1 MTQKKIGDDLYV
13 FKQEAYEIT
22 QDTDAEKIFIQLEL
36 IDAFKALNE
45 ELASKIVP
53 INYNLFQVTK
63 PIYADYINAD
73 DPEPEVEGAQGT
85 QGAQGEQGAQGTQTP
100 STAEV
105 ETEGAQGEQGAQGTQ
120 GAQSD
125 PDPEGAQGTQGE

>member
-1 MTQKKIGDDLYV
+1 MQQKKIGNDLYV

-36 IDAFKALNE
+36 VDAFKALNE
-45 ELASKIVP
+45 GLASKIVP

-73 DPEPEVEGAQGT
+73 DPGPDQA
-85 QGAQGEQGAQGTQTP
+85 EQAP
-100 STAEV
+100 STAEI
-105 ETEGAQGEQGAQGTQ
+105 EIEGAK
-120 GAQSD
+120 D
-125 PDPEGAQGTQGE
+125 TQGE

>member
-1 MTQKKIGDDLYV
+1 MQQKKIGNDLYV

-36 IDAFKALNE
+36 VDAFKALNE

-73 DPEPEVEGAQGT
+73 DPEQVAEGAKSTKESQI
-85 QGAQGEQGAQGTQTP
+85 P
-100 STAEV
+100 STAEI
-105 ETEGAQGEQGAQGTQ
+105 EIEGAQSTQ
-120 GAQSD
+120 D
-125 PDPEGAQGTQGE
+125 E

>member
-1 MTQKKIGDDLYV
+1 MQQKKIVNDLYV

-36 IDAFKALNE
+36 VDAFKALNK

-73 DPEPEVEGAQGT
+73 DPEPGQVA
-85 QGAQGEQGAQGTQTP
+85 QTP
-100 STAEV
+100 STAEI
-105 ETEGAQGEQGAQGTQ
+105 EIEDAK
-120 GAQSD
+120 D
-125 PDPEGAQGTQGE
+125 TQGE

>member
-22 QDTDAEKIFIQLEL
+22 ADTDATNIYIQLEL
-36 IDAFKALNE
+36 IDAFKALNSSSVN
-45 ELASKIVP
+45 AKIKP

-73 DPEPEVEGAQGT
+73 DPTGEPDGPTGPTGATGDTGEEGTG
-85 QGAQGEQGAQGTQTP
+85 

-105 ETEGAQGEQGAQGTQ
+105 IVDGPTGE
-120 GAQSD
+120 
-125 PDPEGAQGTQGE
+125 

>member
-1 MTQKKIGDDLYV
+1 MTQKKIDNDLYV

-36 IDAFKALNE
+36 VDAFKALNE
-45 ELASKIVP
+45 GLASKIVP

-73 DPEPEVEGAQGT
+73 DPV
-85 QGAQGEQGAQGTQTP
+85 QTP
-100 STAEV
+100 STAEI
-105 ETEGAQGEQGAQGTQ
+105 EIEGAK
-120 GAQSD
+120 D
-125 PDPEGAQGTQGE
+125 TQGE

>member
-1 MTQKKIGDDLYV
+1 MTQKKIGDELYV

-22 QDTDAEKIFIQLEL
+22 ADTDATVIYVQLEL
-36 IDAFKALNE
+36 LDAFKEENE
-45 ELASKIVP
+45 SLADKIKP

-73 DPEPEVEGAQGT
+73 DPTVEQNG
-85 QGAQGEQGAQGTQTP
+85 

-105 ETEGAQGEQGAQGTQ
+105 ISNDQPGE
-120 GAQSD
+120 
-125 PDPEGAQGTQGE
+125 

>member
-1 MTQKKIGDDLYV
+1 MTQKKIGDELYV

-22 QDTDAEKIFIQLEL
+22 ADTDATVIYVQLEL
-36 IDAFKALNE
+36 VDAFKAENE
-45 ELASKIVP
+45 SLANKIKP

-73 DPEPEVEGAQGT
+73 DPIVEQNG
-85 QGAQGEQGAQGTQTP
+85 

-105 ETEGAQGEQGAQGTQ
+105 ISNDQPGE
-120 GAQSD
+120 
-125 PDPEGAQGTQGE
+125 

>member
-45 ELASKIVP
+45 RSKVLKVLKVLKA
-53 INYNLFQVTK
+53 NKVLKAHKHHQQLK
-63 PIYADYINAD
+63 
-73 DPEPEVEGAQGT
+73 
-85 QGAQGEQGAQGTQTP
+85 
-100 STAEV
+100 
-105 ETEGAQGEQGAQGTQ
+105 
-120 GAQSD
+120 
-125 PDPEGAQGTQGE
+125 

>member
-1 MTQKKIGDDLYV
+1 MTQKKIGNDLYV

-36 IDAFKALNE
+36 VDAFKALNE
-45 ELASKIVP
+45 GLASKIVP

-73 DPEPEVEGAQGT
+73 DPA
-85 QGAQGEQGAQGTQTP
+85 AQTP
-100 STAEV
+100 STAEI
-105 ETEGAQGEQGAQGTQ
+105 EIEGAK
-120 GAQSD
+120 D
-125 PDPEGAQGTQGE
+125 TQGE

>member
-1 MTQKKIGDDLYV
+1 MQQKKIGNDLYV

-36 IDAFKALNE
+36 VDAFKALNK

-73 DPEPEVEGAQGT
+73 DPEPDQVT
-85 QGAQGEQGAQGTQTP
+85 QAP
-100 STAEV
+100 STAEI
-105 ETEGAQGEQGAQGTQ
+105 EIEGAK
-120 GAQSD
+120 D
-125 PDPEGAQGTQGE
+125 TQGE